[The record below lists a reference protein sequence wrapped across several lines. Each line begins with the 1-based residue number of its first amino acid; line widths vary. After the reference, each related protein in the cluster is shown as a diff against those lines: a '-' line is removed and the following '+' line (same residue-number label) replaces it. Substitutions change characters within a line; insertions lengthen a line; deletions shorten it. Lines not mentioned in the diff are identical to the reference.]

1 MADRFKIVEK
11 IRDLKSFN
19 NIKTHEEMLEISS
32 NEINEDIN
40 IYMTVETRINQ
51 NKETDEKNL
60 KKHIKVIKY
69 FRWNKNLW
77 TKLLEHR

>member
-11 IRDLKSFN
+11 IRDLKNFN
-19 NIKTHEEMLEISS
+19 NIETHEEMLEISS

-40 IYMTVETRINQ
+40 IYMTVETHINQ

-60 KKHIKVIKY
+60 KKHIKIIKY